1 MANRSFNQFQ
11 YSLHKM
17 PVAIDCNFLVGAT
30 GAVTAGSVKGSGVY
44 AVTRLAAGIYKVQF
58 QDSFYKL
65 YEMNW
70 SLKAPVTGS
79 DVPAGSLTPGVVY
92 EITALGTTT
101 TAQWVTAGVPVGIT
115 PAVGVSFLA
124 AATSAGTGTAK
135 AIGVSGI
142 SAVELVGSTN
152 LQLAPW
158 GSGVVAGQ
166 AGYAIVKCLGATD
179 ASTTTLIAT
188 DPAQNSQLYLSFL
201 LSNSSV
207 LVQGE

>member
-1 MANRSFNQFQ
+1 MANRSYTQFN

-17 PVAIDCNFLVGAT
+17 PVTIDCNFLVGAS

-58 QDSFYKL
+58 QDNYYKL
-65 YEMNW
+65 YAMGH
-70 SLKAPVTGS
+70 SIKAPVTGA
-79 DVPAGSLTPGVVY
+79 DVAAGSLTPGVVY

-101 TAQWVTAGVPVGIT
+101 TAQWVTAGVPVGTT

-142 SAVELVGSTN
+142 TSIELVGDTN
-152 LQLAPW
+152 LQLGPQ
-158 GSGVVAGQ
+158 GLNAGQ
-166 AGYAIVKCLGATD
+166 GGYAIVKCLGATD

-188 DPAQNSQLYLSFL
+188 DPASGSRVQLDFW

-207 LVQGE
+207 TVQGE